1 MSTNPTVSTNPFKP
15 EQGSNLR
22 VLRWKRYIATD
33 EKVFLDQI
41 KAFSNQYGVAVSVEH
56 LPWPEVFAESFE
68 YASRGKGPDVVISC
82 DDDGNRF
89 ADKLLPLDD
98 VARSLEGALGGFFEA
113 ARFFSK
119 PSAETPWLSLP
130 QALSANAL
138 VVRESLARKAGFSQA
153 PKDLEG
159 FAAFLQALHKTS
171 TPAGFAF
178 GNSPADGQA
187 FCSWL
192 LWSFGGQLLNAN
204 DEVVIDSS
212 ATEKAL
218 NYAKRIYPFLHP
230 EVLQWRDVHNNLEYL
245 SGKLSATYNGMNI
258 FHTATSSEDPVLE
271 AIARDS
277 LHWDMPLGLDGKA
290 YTTGMVFNMMV
301 PKYCKFPNAAKALL
315 AHLLHPEQ
323 QRAWLSASFGYL
335 SSASQSVSKQ
345 DWPAQLP
352 SQVKFF
358 QKAGETMRP
367 CAYGGRP
374 GFASAVTRAQLL
386 VVKMFAEALAG
397 QPITKVI
404 ARTKDRAQKAVAAR
418 KAVAFSF

>member
-1 MSTNPTVSTNPFKP
+1 MSTNPFKP
-15 EQGSNLR
+15 EQGSSLR
-22 VLRWKRYIATD
+22 ILRWKRYIAAD
-33 EKVFLDQI
+33 EKTFLEQV
-41 KAFSNQYGVAVSVEH
+41 KAFSSQHGVAVSVEH
-56 LPWPEVFAESFE
+56 LPWPEVFAENFE
-68 YASRGKGPDVVISC
+68 FAMRGKGPDVVISC

-98 VARSLEGALGGFFEA
+98 VARSVEGTLGGFFEV

-119 PSAETPWLSLP
+119 PNADGPWLSLP

-138 VVRESLARKAGFSQA
+138 VVRESLARKAGFTQA
-153 PKDLEG
+153 PKDLDG
-159 FAAFLQALHKTS
+159 FAAFLQALHKTG

-178 GNSPADGQA
+178 GNSPSDGQA

-192 LWSFGGQLLNAN
+192 LWSFGGQLLNAK
-204 DEVVIDSS
+204 DEVVIDSP

-218 NYAKRIYPFLHP
+218 GYAKKIYPFLHP

-258 FHTATSSEDPVLE
+258 YHTALSAEDPSLE
-271 AIARDS
+271 AIAKDS
-277 LHWDMPLGLDGKA
+277 VHWEMPLGLDGKS
-290 YTTGMVFNMMV
+290 YTNGMVFNMMV

-315 AHLLHPEQ
+315 AHLLQPEQ
-323 QRAWLSASFGYL
+323 QQAWLAASFGYL
-335 SSASQSVSKQ
+335 SASSPVVSKK
-345 DWPAQLP
+345 DLPAQTP
-352 SQVKFF
+352 GQVRFF
-358 QKAGETMRP
+358 QRAGETMRP

-386 VVKMFAEALAG
+386 VVKMFAETLAG
-397 QPITKVI
+397 QPIAKVI

-418 KAVAFSF
+418 KSVAFSF